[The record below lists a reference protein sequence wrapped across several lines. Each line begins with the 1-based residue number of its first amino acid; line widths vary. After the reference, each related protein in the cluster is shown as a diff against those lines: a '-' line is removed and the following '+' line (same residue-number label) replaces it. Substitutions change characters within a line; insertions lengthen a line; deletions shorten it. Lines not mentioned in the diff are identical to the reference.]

1 MTAAVADRE
10 TARAAAP
17 DTALAHDVEWV
28 PHTMVN
34 SYLVGPP
41 GAGSGEW
48 VLIDTG
54 MPFSGGT
61 IRTAAAAR
69 FGPDSRPKAIVL
81 THAHFDHVG
90 AVRELAG
97 LWDVPVY
104 AHRLEL
110 PYLTGR
116 SDYPP
121 PDPAVG
127 GGMMAYLCRL
137 YPRRGIDLGP
147 RARVLP
153 ADGTVPGMPG
163 WRWVH
168 TPGHSPGHVSFFRE
182 ADRFLIAGDA
192 FVTTKQESAAS
203 ALTRLPQ
210 EVRRPPAYFTT
221 DWHQAR
227 NSVRALA
234 RLRPEVAATGHGI
247 PMRGETM
254 RRELEELADHF
265 DRLAVPPVGR
275 YVAEPARADET
286 GTTYV
291 PPPLVEPILGAVA
304 ALGIGAAVGWMT
316 GRR

>member
-1 MTAAVADRE
+1 MTSAVADRE
-10 TARAAAP
+10 TVRAAGS
-17 DTALAHDVEWV
+17 DTALAYDVEWV
-28 PHTMVN
+28 PHTIVN

-48 VLIDTG
+48 VLVDTG
-54 MPFSGGT
+54 MPYSGHT
-61 IRTAAAAR
+61 IRDTAAAR
-69 FGPDSRPKAIVL
+69 FGPHSRPKAIVL

-90 AVRELAG
+90 TLRELAE

-110 PYLTGR
+110 PYITGR

-121 PDPAVG
+121 PDPTVG
-127 GGMMAYLCRL
+127 GGMMSYLCRL
-137 YPRRGIDLGP
+137 YPRKGIDLGS

-153 ADGTVPGMPG
+153 AGGTVPGMPG

-168 TPGHSPGHVSFFRE
+168 TPGHTPGHVSFFRDS
-182 ADRFLIAGDA
+182 DRFLIAGDA
-192 FVTTKQESAAS
+192 FVTTRQESAIS

-210 EVRRPPAYFTT
+210 EVRRPPAYFTS

-234 RLRPEVAATGHGI
+234 RLRPLVAATGHGS
-247 PMRGETM
+247 PMHGETM
-254 RRELEELADHF
+254 LRQLEELADHF
-265 DRLAVPPVGR
+265 DRIAVPSVGR
-275 YVAEPARADET
+275 YVGAPAQADEG

-291 PPPLVEPILGAVA
+291 PPPLAGPILGALA
-304 ALGIGAAVGWMT
+304 ALGIGVAVGWMS
-316 GRR
+316 GQE